1 MNTGTSRKRKFT
13 FFLNRL
19 KDKPKVKNKA
29 QSMLKEVLIRT
40 AILKIRQFSFGF
52 TVLQGSELFV
62 KLKSQEAQ
70 KTANLDL
77 FVNLILQI
85 EFAQFLE

>member
-1 MNTGTSRKRKFT
+1 MIQIYLINFKF
-13 FFLNRL
+13 
-19 KDKPKVKNKA
+19 K
-29 QSMLKEVLIRT
+29 
-40 AILKIRQFSFGF
+40 ILPYAGVSETHLGF

-62 KLKSQEAQ
+62 KLKSQKAQ

>member
-40 AILKIRQFSFGF
+40 AILKIRQFSFF
-52 TVLQGSELFV
+52 II
-62 KLKSQEAQ
+62 LKSLNPTYHLLYPLQRIL
-70 KTANLDL
+70 NVGRR
-77 FVNLILQI
+77 FVP
-85 EFAQFLE
+85 A

>member
-1 MNTGTSRKRKFT
+1 MNFASNSDPETLARATNS
-13 FFLNRL
+13 
-19 KDKPKVKNKA
+19 
-29 QSMLKEVLIRT
+29 
-40 AILKIRQFSFGF
+40 GF

-62 KLKSQEAQ
+62 KLKSQKAQ

>member
-1 MNTGTSRKRKFT
+1 MATS
-13 FFLNRL
+13 
-19 KDKPKVKNKA
+19 
-29 QSMLKEVLIRT
+29 
-40 AILKIRQFSFGF
+40 GF

-62 KLKSQEAQ
+62 KLKSQKAQ

>member
-1 MNTGTSRKRKFT
+1 M
-13 FFLNRL
+13 
-19 KDKPKVKNKA
+19 
-29 QSMLKEVLIRT
+29 
-40 AILKIRQFSFGF
+40 GF

-62 KLKSQEAQ
+62 KLKSQKAQ